1 MRENNGFTV
10 ACCLI
15 ALAWLYA
22 AYDANHANSL
32 LAMLLSIGGIS
43 AWLGLVVLALYRIAK
58 RNYLPWRK
66 RITPFLLLFFPIATS
81 ISYGFISK
89 LFSSADWLLVERYDF
104 TGSDNMLFK
113 QDGEYE
119 YWRPGPLGRSAIV
132 QGHYTRR
139 DSLLIMQ
146 PNAEA
151 LMPEVA
157 TIAIR
162 PYSSFQQLRP
172 ARLVALDGKGRA
184 LATFRIKEHT
194 EP

>member
-1 MRENNGFTV
+1 MRENNGFAV

-32 LAMLLSIGGIS
+32 LAMLLGIGGIS
-43 AWLGLVVLALYRIAK
+43 AWLGLVVLAVYRIAK
-58 RNYLPWRK
+58 RNYLPWQR
-66 RITPFLLLFFPIATS
+66 RIVPFLLLFIPLATS
-81 ISYGFISK
+81 FSYGFSSK
-89 LFSSADWLLVERYDF
+89 LFSSSDWLLVERYDF
-104 TGSDNMLFK
+104 AGSDNMLFK
-113 QDGEYE
+113 QDGQYE
-119 YWRPGPLGRSAIV
+119 YWRHGPLGRSAIV
-132 QGHYTRR
+132 QGRYTRR

-146 PNAEA
+146 PNADA

-172 ARLVALDGKGRA
+172 ARLVALDGRGRV
-184 LATFRIKEHT
+184 LATFRIKERT